1 MSRSLFLSAVSCA
14 AFFAALPTMANAQ
27 AAPQAASDDQDGN
40 APIIVTAQRRAENV
54 QDVPIAITALGADQ
68 LAARGVTNALQV
80 AQFVPNLT
88 ASNNTGLGSAN
99 AYYLRGLGSTET
111 IPTFDPPVG
120 TYVDEIYLSRQ
131 NANNLSLFDLERVE
145 VLRGPQGTL
154 FGRNTTG
161 GAISVIMRQ
170 PGDVLGGYLEAG
182 YGRYNRVQGRGSI
195 DIPLAPSFSVKVSG
209 YYQNDDGYVKNVT
222 TGDTLNDDDGWG
234 LRLGFKGELSPS
246 VKWTGS
252 YMHVVADGE
261 NILNFVC
268 NPLDLTQCNGRYAS
282 TGLQENPSTPS
293 FAGLGITGRKA
304 NYGLGNRT
312 ATDLVTSKLDIDL
325 GQIGTLSSITGFL
338 YQVQQYSLDFFDGRG
353 SSAPSIT
360 TPYPTPR
367 QLPKG
372 GFTFLADQRS
382 DQFTQEF
389 KLAGKTG
396 DGMLEYVAGVYYIKE
411 NVKDDFADILGTGTV
426 AVPTALVL
434 ADRLMR
440 NTTRAIAGYVQ
451 ADLNFGQLKFTAGV
465 RYTDEVKTL
474 SFIDNRP
481 ACAVAPL
488 AANCLDNA
496 NMIVPANGTTVLTTQ
511 VIPRRL
517 QTKIW
522 TPRFAVNWKPTDDLL
537 VYLSATRGFKSGGWN
552 ARETAPG
559 RILPFGP
566 ERVWSYEAG
575 LKAELFDRK
584 LRANISVFQLDVTD
598 LQVLTAVVNPTTG
611 GLSFITR
618 NFTDYRNRGIEA
630 EFSIAPAPGINL
642 FANIGYSDD
651 KYILKTGQPSFD
663 IYGIQ
668 SVEAQL
674 AACRTALAAG
684 KVAGGPNTPATLPS
698 IANCG
703 AGIVN
708 AQGQLSQPVRT
719 PDWTISL
726 GGSYRAQVG
735 GGWTLTPSVA
745 ASWRSLAEVGTANLT
760 IFAGS
765 ITGTNGTFAN
775 NLNSGTIIFG
785 SRSPAAWLVNA
796 GLTLGSPEN
805 KVKLSIECINCFNQ
819 TLVQSALGNY
829 TYLNQPMSWNVKARY
844 NF

>member
-1 MSRSLFLSAVSCA
+1 MSRSLLLSAVSCA
-14 AFFAALPTMANAQ
+14 ALFAALPTAANAQ

-88 ASNNTGLGSAN
+88 AMNNTGLGSAN

-209 YYQNDDGYVKNVT
+209 YYQNDDGYVNNVT
-222 TGDTLNDDDGWG
+222 TGDRLNDDDGWG
-234 LRLGFKGELSPS
+234 IRLGLKGELSPS

-252 YMHVVADGE
+252 YMHAVADGE

-282 TGLQENPSTPS
+282 TGLQENPATPS
-293 FAGLGITGRKA
+293 FAGFGITGRKA

-312 ATDLVTSKLDIDL
+312 ASDLVTSKLDIDL

-338 YQVQQYSLDFFDGRG
+338 YQVQQYALDFFDGRG

-389 KLAGKTG
+389 KLAGKTA

-426 AVPTALVL
+426 AAPGALVL

-440 NTTRAIAGYVQ
+440 NTTEAVAGYVQ

-488 AANCLDNA
+488 AATCLDNA

-584 LRANISVFQLDVTD
+584 LRANISVFQLDVSD

-618 NFTDYRNRGIEA
+618 NFTDYRNRGVEA
-630 EFSIAPAPGINL
+630 EFSIAPAPGVNL

-651 KYILKTGQPSFD
+651 RYVLKTGQPSFD

-708 AQGQLSQPVRT
+708 AQGQLSEPVRT

-745 ASWRSLAEVGTANLT
+745 ASWRSQTEVGTANLT
-760 IFAGS
+760 IFAGT

-805 KVKLSIECINCFNQ
+805 KMKFSVECINCFNK